1 MKRNFIPLLAA
12 ALLAPLPAAAMDV
25 IQGELLQGW
34 VLPDGNRV
42 AAIRMTMA
50 PGWKTYW
57 RAPGDMGI
65 PPHFDWGG
73 SENLSTVAVEW
84 PAPTVFREKNLTTIG
99 YRDQVL
105 LPLVI
110 TTSDKGAPVMLN
122 TTIDMGVCLDIC
134 VPATLHVQGLIDTD
148 ATRAVPAIAASLAQ
162 RPYSAKE
169 AGLTKATC
177 KMAFKDGDL
186 QLEASLTLPHAGGQ
200 EMVVIE
206 SGNPDVWVSEADSS
220 RQGDI
225 LTAKVDMAHVS
236 GATVA
241 ISRAAVRI
249 TVLGSNHSVDILGCT
264 PD

>member
-1 MKRNFIPLLAA
+1 MIPLLAA
-12 ALLAPLPAAAMDV
+12 MMLAPLPAVAMDV
-25 IQGELLQGW
+25 IKGELLQGW

-65 PPHFDWGG
+65 PPHFDWTG
-73 SENLSTVAVEW
+73 SENLSAVDVEW

-105 LPLVI
+105 LPLRI
-110 TTSDKGAPVMLN
+110 TTPDKGAPVMLK

-134 VPATLHVQGLIDTD
+134 VPATLHIQGLIDTD

-169 AGLTKATC
+169 AGVTKATC
-177 KMAFKDGDL
+177 TVTVKDGDV
-186 QLEASLTLPHAGGQ
+186 QLEASLTLPDAGGQ
-200 EMVVIE
+200 EVVVIE
-206 SGNPDVWVSEADSS
+206 SGNPDIWVSEADTS
-220 RQGDI
+220 RQGNI
-225 LTAKVDMAHVS
+225 LKAKVDMAHVG

-249 TVLGSNHSVDILGCT
+249 TVLGSEHSVDILGCT
-264 PD
+264 PA